1 MVHTRT
7 PVPPLAHPTL
17 SCWASAKVALTPI
30 LLALGEALVLTPV
43 LPLWADLRASPNK
56 DLSEARWVPRPREDI
71 YFTILPVV
79 QILIAIR

>member
-7 PVPPLAHPTL
+7 PVPHLAHPTL
-17 SCWASAKVALTPI
+17 SGRASAKVALTPI
-30 LLALGEALVLTPV
+30 PPVPGEALVLTPV

-56 DLSEARWVPRPREDI
+56 DLSEIRWVPRPREDI
-71 YFTILPVV
+71 YLTILPVV